1 MKLSTKSRYGLR
13 ALFDIAYNSGM
24 LPAQI
29 QDISRRQEISPRYL
43 EQIFQSLKK
52 KGILKS
58 KRGPQGG
65 YYLAGSPETITVKDV
80 LHATEGNLA
89 LVECIG
95 GKKRKKAECH
105 FNGSCVTQTVW
116 EEAGA
121 KLDEYFATVTLKTLC
136 ERAQELGIKR
146 EQDHRF
152 IYYI

>member
-24 LPAQI
+24 LPTQI

-43 EQIFQSLKK
+43 EQIFQALKR

-65 YYLAGSPETITVKDV
+65 YFLAKSPESITVKDV
-80 LHATEGNLA
+80 LHATEGNIA
-89 LVECIG
+89 LVECAG
-95 GKKRKKAECH
+95 GKSKKGGCS

-121 KLDEYFATVTLKTLC
+121 KLDEYFATITLKTLC
-136 ERAQELGIKR
+136 ERAQTLGIKR
-146 EQDHRF
+146 EQDLRF

>member
-24 LPAQI
+24 QPTQI

-65 YYLAGSPETITVKDV
+65 YCLAKPPEAITVNDV
-80 LHATEGNLA
+80 LKATEGNMA
-89 LVECIG
+89 LVECVG
-95 GKKRKKAECH
+95 GVKRKKGDCS

-116 EEAGA
+116 EEASA
-121 KLDEYFATVTLKTLC
+121 RLDEYFAGITLKTLC
-136 ERAQELGIKR
+136 ERAQAMGLKR

-152 IYYI
+152 VYYI